1 MKLQDDRK
9 GQFSLGGVGASPGIA
24 IGRAFIVGQKRVK
37 VKKRD
42 LAPGDVP
49 GERERFKAAVEAVGS
64 YLDSLIR
71 KMPEQIR
78 DHAAILRSHIQLLKD
93 RLLYDNT
100 LNRIETERVNAEW
113 ALKGSLEEV
122 KALFDQVDDP
132 YLRERIEDV
141 EYVIK
146 RILAEL
152 TESKGFSLDSLKEP
166 VIVIAHELS
175 PADTI
180 QLDQEKV
187 LGFATDV
194 GSRTSHAAIL
204 ARSLGIP
211 AVVGL
216 EDVTD
221 HVVQGETV
229 ILDGIAGR
237 VIVDPDQETL
247 DKYREKQQCYL
258 RYRLDVIHKSHLPA
272 ETVDGQRIMV
282 KANIELLEEI
292 PLVLSNG
299 AEGVGLFRTEYL
311 YLSQKGLPDE
321 ETLFQTYRQIAEK
334 LAPHP
339 VTIRTLDIGGDKF
352 VSDISL
358 DEEINPA
365 LGLRAIRLL
374 LREPELFRT
383 QLRAI
388 LRASAYG
395 SVRVLFPL
403 ISGRSEIR
411 EAKKM
416 LARVRQELE
425 AEGTPLGPEIKVGI
439 MIEVPTAI
447 MVADSLAKEVDF
459 FSLGT
464 NDLIQYSLAIDR
476 INEHVA
482 HLYEPLHPGVLRM
495 IHMAVEA
502 AHNNRIE
509 AAICGEMAGEPMYI
523 PILVGLGLDELS
535 MNAIDIPRVKRIIRQ
550 VTHEECAEL
559 TQQVLKASSS
569 REVREMLMQ
578 FLHERLSGEF
588 DPALGLKPDLD
599 GGHICPVSR

>member
-1 MKLQDDRK
+1 MKSQKSNKAQIKLC
-9 GQFSLGGVGASPGIA
+9 GVGASPGIA
-24 IGRAFIVGQKRVK
+24 IGKTFIVGQKRVK
-37 VKKRD
+37 VKKRPI
-42 LAPGDVP
+42 LESEITA
-49 GERERFKAAVEAVGS
+49 EQEKFKQAVESVHD
-64 YLDSLIR
+64 YLDTLIK
-71 KMPEQIR
+71 KMPEQIKE
-78 DHAAILRSHIQLLKD
+78 HSGILRSHMQLLKD
-93 RLLYDNT
+93 KLLYENT
-100 LNRIETERVNAEW
+100 LTKIESERINAEW
-113 ALKGSLEEV
+113 ALKKSLMEI
-122 KALFDQVDDP
+122 KALFDQVDDA

-141 EYVIK
+141 EYVVK
-146 RILAEL
+146 RILSEL
-152 TESKGFSLDSLKEP
+152 TQSKTSSITALKEP

-180 QLDQEKV
+180 QMDQEKV

-216 EDVTD
+216 EDITGQ
-221 HVVQGETV
+221 VVQGELV
-229 ILDGIAGR
+229 ILDGLTGK
-237 VIVDPDQETL
+237 VIIDPDQETL
-247 DKYREKQQCYL
+247 KYYQEKQQDYL

-272 ETVDGQRIMV
+272 ETLDGQRIQV
-282 KANIELLEEI
+282 KANIELIEEI

-321 ETLFQTYRQIAEK
+321 EMLFQSYKQIAEK

-365 LGLRAIRLL
+365 LGLRAIRLM

-395 SVRVLFPL
+395 NVQILFPL
-403 ISGRSEIR
+403 ISGQHEIID
-411 EAKKM
+411 AKNILKSV
-416 LARVRQELE
+416 AHELQK
-425 AEGTPLGPEIKVGI
+425 EGIAFDPNIKIGI

-447 MVADSLAKEVDF
+447 MVADALAKEVDF

-502 AHNNRIE
+502 AHNNYIE
-509 AAICGEMAGEPMYI
+509 AAICGEMAGEPMYV
-523 PILVGLGLDELS
+523 PILIGLGLDEFS

-550 VTHEECAEL
+550 ITHEECVALAQEA
-559 TQQVLKASSS
+559 LKASSS
-569 REVREMLMQ
+569 SQVKKILKD
-578 FLHERLSGEF
+578 FLQNRLPSEF
-588 DPALGLKPDLD
+588 EPDLWHEFELNRD
-599 GGHICPVSR
+599 KICQFT

>member
-1 MKLQDDRK
+1 MSLHEEKR
-9 GQFSLGGVGASPGIA
+9 GEFSLKGVGASPGIA
-24 IGRAFIVGQKRVK
+24 IGKACIVGQKRVK
-37 VKKRD
+37 IKRKT
-42 LAPGDVP
+42 LS
-49 GERERFKAAVEAVGS
+49 ENKIESEQKRFKDAVENVHA
-64 YLDSLIR
+64 YLDSLIN
-71 KMPEQIR
+71 KMPEQIK
-78 DHAAILRSHIQLLKD
+78 DHAGILRSHIQLLKD
-93 RLLYDNT
+93 KLLFDNT
-100 LNRIETERVNAEW
+100 LNRIEKEKVNAEW
-113 ALKGSLEEV
+113 ALKESLQDV
-122 KALFDQVDDP
+122 KVLFEQVDDS

-141 EYVIK
+141 EYVVN

-152 TESKGFSLDSLKEP
+152 THSQGLALNTLKEP
-166 VIVIAHELS
+166 VVVIAHELS

-221 HVVQGETV
+221 EIAQGELV
-229 ILDGIAGR
+229 ILDGITGK
-237 VIVDPDQETL
+237 VIADPDKDTL
-247 DKYREKQQCYL
+247 EKYREKQQCYL

-272 ETVDGQRIMV
+272 ETLDGLRIQV

-299 AEGVGLFRTEYL
+299 AEGVGLLRTEYL

-321 ETLFQTYRQIAEK
+321 DKLFQSYRQIAEK

-352 VSDISL
+352 VSNISL
-358 DEEINPA
+358 DEELNPA

-395 SVRVLFPL
+395 NVRILFPL
-403 ISGRSEIR
+403 ISGRHEILK
-411 EAKKM
+411 AKEM
-416 LARVRQELE
+416 LHRAMQELRNE
-425 AEGTPLGPEIKVGI
+425 RLAFDPAIKVGI

-502 AHNNRIE
+502 AHDNRIE
-509 AAICGEMAGEPMYI
+509 AAICGEMAGEPMYV
-523 PILVGLGLDELS
+523 PILVGLGLDEFS

-550 VTHEECAEL
+550 ITHEECTEL
-559 TQQVLKASSS
+559 AQNVLKASSS
-569 REVREMLMQ
+569 HEVREMLMN
-578 FLHERLSGEF
+578 FLHDRLSSEF
-588 DPALGLKPDLD
+588 DPAFGLKPDFD
-599 GGHICPVSR
+599 GGKICPIS